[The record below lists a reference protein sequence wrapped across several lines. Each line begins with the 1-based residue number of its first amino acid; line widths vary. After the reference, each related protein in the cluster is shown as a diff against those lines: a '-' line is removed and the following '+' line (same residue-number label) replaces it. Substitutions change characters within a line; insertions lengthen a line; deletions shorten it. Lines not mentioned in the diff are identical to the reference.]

1 MGGVISCYDSFMYVD
16 RKQIV
21 IDKIK
26 HILQNSKNEPLD
38 CLGSYI
44 VGATLARDDWEDVF
58 QDNYPL
64 IYEIAELGAELE
76 TTEDTE
82 YATNIIHEIKEKL
95 DQINW
100 HNKIMKQNE
109 QAILARDMIQMI
121 RENADNSDVL
131 EYLDSFAFSLARGL
145 EDSSVVSWDDL
156 ASVCDQ
162 RYYSLNNNNPVP
174 LNVELLNQCE
184 RSIQKFLPKV
194 HDS

>member
-1 MGGVISCYDSFMYVD
+1 
-16 RKQIV
+16 
-21 IDKIK
+21 
-26 HILQNSKNEPLD
+26 
-38 CLGSYI
+38 
-44 VGATLARDDWEDVF
+44 
-58 QDNYPL
+58 
-64 IYEIAELGAELE
+64 
-76 TTEDTE
+76 
-82 YATNIIHEIKEKL
+82 
-95 DQINW
+95 
-100 HNKIMKQNE
+100 MKQDE

-131 EYLDSFAFSLARGL
+131 EYLDSFAFSLALGL

-194 HDS
+194 RGS

>member
-1 MGGVISCYDSFMYVD
+1 MYDD

-21 IDKIK
+21 IDEIK

-121 RENADNSDVL
+121 RENADNSDIL
-131 EYLDSFAFSLARGL
+131 EYLDGFAFSLARGL

-184 RSIQKFLPKV
+184 QSIQKFLPKV

>member
-1 MGGVISCYDSFMYVD
+1 
-16 RKQIV
+16 
-21 IDKIK
+21 
-26 HILQNSKNEPLD
+26 
-38 CLGSYI
+38 
-44 VGATLARDDWEDVF
+44 
-58 QDNYPL
+58 
-64 IYEIAELGAELE
+64 
-76 TTEDTE
+76 
-82 YATNIIHEIKEKL
+82 
-95 DQINW
+95 
-100 HNKIMKQNE
+100 MKQSE

-121 RENADNSDVL
+121 RENADNSDAL
-131 EYLDSFAFSLARGL
+131 EYLDGFAFSLARGL

>member
-1 MGGVISCYDSFMYVD
+1 MRIASRNGGVISCYDSFMYDD

-64 IYEIAELGAELE
+64 LDEIAELGAELE

-82 YATNIIHEIKEKL
+82 YSANIIHEIKEKL
-95 DQINW
+95 SQINW
-100 HNKIMKQNE
+100 YNKIMKQDE
-109 QAILARDMIQMI
+109 QAIIARDMIQMI
-121 RENADNSDVL
+121 RENADNS
-131 EYLDSFAFSLARGL
+131 EM
-145 EDSSVVSWDDL
+145 
-156 ASVCDQ
+156 
-162 RYYSLNNNNPVP
+162 SLNISIALRFRWHVV
-174 LNVELLNQCE
+174 LKTRLLC
-184 RSIQKFLPKV
+184 RGMISLVYVTRDIIL
-194 HDS
+194 

>member
-1 MGGVISCYDSFMYVD
+1 MYDD

-26 HILQNSKNEPLD
+26 HILQSSKNEPLD

-64 IYEIAELGAELE
+64 LDEIAELGAELE

-82 YATNIIHEIKEKL
+82 YAANIIREIKEKL
-95 DQINW
+95 GQINW
-100 HNKIMKQNE
+100 YNKIMKQSE

-121 RENADNSDVL
+121 RENADNSDIL
-131 EYLDSFAFSLARGL
+131 EYLDGFAFSLARGL

>member
-1 MGGVISCYDSFMYVD
+1 MPPEMGGVISCYDSFMYVE
-16 RKQIV
+16 RKQVV

-26 HILQNSKNEPLD
+26 NILQNNKNEPLD

-95 DQINW
+95 DQIN
-100 HNKIMKQNE
+100 
-109 QAILARDMIQMI
+109 
-121 RENADNSDVL
+121 
-131 EYLDSFAFSLARGL
+131 
-145 EDSSVVSWDDL
+145 
-156 ASVCDQ
+156 
-162 RYYSLNNNNPVP
+162 
-174 LNVELLNQCE
+174 
-184 RSIQKFLPKV
+184 
-194 HDS
+194 